1 MFIDNLIIKYVKKD
15 FSEQSALPLFNKM
28 PTISRSQTISK
39 PFSGNLNYS
48 KTTKIADNSI
58 SLVKRGVS
66 LDLNNFNNLNIS
78 KTFKETQQEDVDY
91 TSVDINQLFSNENF
105 CKKISKIYKGFNSD
119 LNFPRVLVVSHSGFI
134 MEFLNNIRI
143 RKNIRLKF
151 INDSLPTSLYIIK
164 IYCVNCGSMCYSKDE
179 KCKLE
184 YDMIIYNNVDH
195 LNFNIS

>member
-1 MFIDNLIIKYVKKD
+1 MFIDRLIIKYVKKD

-28 PTISRSQTISK
+28 SAISRSQTISK
-39 PFSGNLNYS
+39 PLSGNLNYS

-58 SLVKRGVS
+58 SLVKRDVT

-78 KTFKETQQEDVDY
+78 KTFKETHQEDVDY
-91 TSVDINQLFSNENF
+91 TSIDLNQLFSNENF

-119 LNFPRVLVVSHSGFI
+119 LNFPRVLLVSHSGFI

-195 LNFNIS
+195 LNFIIS

>member
-1 MFIDNLIIKYVKKD
+1 MFIDSLIIKYVKKD
-15 FSEQSALPLFNKM
+15 FSEQSALPLFKKM
-28 PTISRSQTISK
+28 PAISRSQTISK
-39 PFSGNLNYS
+39 PFSGNLNNS
-48 KTTKIADNSI
+48 KSTKIVDNSI
-58 SLVKRGVS
+58 SLVKRDVT

-78 KTFKETQQEDVDY
+78 QTFKETQQEDIDY
-91 TSVDINQLFSNENF
+91 TSIDLNQLFTNENF

-151 INDSLPTSLYIIK
+151 INDSLPTSVYIIK

-195 LNFNIS
+195 LNFIIS